1 MNLYGVSFEKVAGS
15 KVFYLKK
22 LVRKGDVLVWTQ
34 PDPKDDAPFLE
45 FHSTITAKRSIF
57 NATAAEISKYVE
69 ENGYAFLGQQIGDI
83 PYREGQI

>member
-1 MNLYGVSFEKVAGS
+1 MNLYGVSFEKVADS

-34 PDPKDDAPFLE
+34 TDPDDSASWLE

-57 NATAAEISKYVE
+57 NATAAEISRYVK
-69 ENGYAFLGQQIGDI
+69 ENNYAFLGQQIGDI